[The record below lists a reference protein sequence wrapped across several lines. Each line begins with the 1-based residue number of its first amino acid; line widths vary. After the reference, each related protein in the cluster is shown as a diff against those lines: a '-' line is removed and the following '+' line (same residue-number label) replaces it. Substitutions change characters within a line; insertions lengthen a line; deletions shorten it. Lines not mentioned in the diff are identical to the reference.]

1 LAAAMK
7 DKDAALKFLSNLAEV
22 DFGYRDVAERLK
34 KLNAEDA

>member
-1 LAAAMK
+1 MK